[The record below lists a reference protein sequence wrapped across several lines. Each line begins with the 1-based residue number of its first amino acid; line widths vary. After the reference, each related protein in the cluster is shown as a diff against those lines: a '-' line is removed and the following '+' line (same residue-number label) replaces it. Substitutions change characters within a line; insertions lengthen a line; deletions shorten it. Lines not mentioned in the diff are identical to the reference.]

1 MIEKVLCQLPGT
13 GLGNQLFP
21 LMKAQLMA
29 HLNGLPV
36 SITNYHQ
43 LKIGPYL
50 RGEKSKRNYLGYF
63 KFQKNLVRDWLDR
76 AKFFALRSN
85 VIDEPEVRLLTDPSE
100 KKIYRFSRMPH
111 WNNYF
116 DQLKEHRKLVIKLF
130 WELLTDEIK
139 IEVESKACPMIGV
152 HIRMGDFRKLT
163 AQEDFSKVGLVR
175 TPENYFKDII
185 QSIRSING
193 NNLPVSIFTDGRREE
208 LQEIFELENISL
220 VEGNKDIVDLLLLSK
235 SKIIVTSAGSTFS
248 YWAGFLSD
256 APIIMHPDHIH
267 EPLRGNIMYEG
278 PLNSQNK
285 SLVQSI
291 TSIRSDG

>member
-1 MIEKVLCQLPGT
+1 MIERVLCELPRT

-21 LMKAQLMA
+21 LMKARLMA
-29 HLNGLPV
+29 HLNGLPI

-43 LKIGPYL
+43 FKIGPYL
-50 RGEKSKRNYLGYF
+50 RREKSKRNYLGYF

-85 VIDEPEVRLLTDPSE
+85 VIDEPEVEVLTNPKE
-100 KKIYRFSRMPH
+100 KKVYRFSRIPH

-116 DQLKEHRKLVIKLF
+116 DQLKEHRELVIKLF

-139 IEVESKACPMIGV
+139 MEVESKSCPMIGV

-163 AQEDFSKVGLVR
+163 DREDFSKVGLVR
-175 TPENYFKDII
+175 TPESYFKDII

-193 NNLPVSIFTDGRREE
+193 NNLRVSIFTDGRREE
-208 LQEIFELENISL
+208 LRELFELENISL

-256 APIIMHPDHIH
+256 APIIMHQDHIH
-267 EPLRGNIMYEG
+267 EPLRGDSNLYEG
-278 PLNSQNK
+278 
-285 SLVQSI
+285 SI
-291 TSIRSDG
+291 DRNNEELLGAIRIL